1 MSREVLAASMVMLK
15 LIPTAPNSISWRR
28 PNFSIVNTA
37 IQEAA
42 KYSRHRVSYG
52 SGSRAEQWHR
62 VKSTRSVGSG
72 QNSRCE
78 RI

>member
-1 MSREVLAASMVMLK
+1 MFMSREVLAASMVMLK

-52 SGSRAEQWHR
+52 SGSRAMASDETYPFHWQR
-62 VKSTRSVGSG
+62 L
-72 QNSRCE
+72 E
-78 RI
+78 FAM